1 MIKLLSYLW
10 QLPQHLLGLLLL
22 LVFGCEDVMYYKGAR
37 VYTCTWIE
45 GGVSLGKYIFLDV
58 LSAANIC
65 HEYGHYRQSR
75 ILGPFY
81 LLAVGLWSGIR
92 CWLHL
97 YRKGE
102 YYKGYP
108 ENWADRL
115 GHVYTDSEGRRN
127 AIL

>member
-1 MIKLLSYLW
+1 MMKPLLYIW

-22 LVFGCEDVMYYKGAR
+22 LVFGYSDVMFYKGAR

-45 GGVSLGKYIFLDV
+45 GGVSLGRYIFLDV
-58 LSAANIC
+58 LSAADIC

-75 ILGPFY
+75 MLGPFY
-81 LLAVGLWSGIR
+81 LLVVGAWSGIR

-97 YRKGE
+97 YKQGE

-108 ENWADRL
+108 EDWADRL